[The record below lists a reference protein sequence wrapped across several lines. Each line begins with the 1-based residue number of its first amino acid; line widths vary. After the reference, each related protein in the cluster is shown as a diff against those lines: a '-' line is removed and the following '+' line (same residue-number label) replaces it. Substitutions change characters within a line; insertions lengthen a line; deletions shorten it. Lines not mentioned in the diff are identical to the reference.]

1 MIDIVLAFQASSI
14 FYWFYM
20 LFANIFLLNVLI
32 AVMSRTMQLE
42 SKEANL
48 VARYRQ
54 TNLVLDEEIEQEA
67 ATRSSREGGLSRR
80 LYARWLH
87 VLLPAEYNQEGEG
100 TAGGGATSEFGGHSS
115 GHGGWG
121 GHGGGAE
128 PPVQQQLRALQRDMR
143 SLLAAVQQMPQTG
156 GGSGGGSGNASARVP
171 SLPRAGRLTPARA
184 DSQEL

>member
-1 MIDIVLAFQASSI
+1 MIDDLTLGLVTRDGMEIEPEFSLWSRMVNIRRLFFVWFMGFYGYENPGFTVLLNESFALMI

-67 ATRSSREGGLSRR
+67 ATRSSREGALEEAVRTVAPRS
-80 LYARWLH
+80 
-87 VLLPAEYNQEGEG
+87 V
-100 TAGGGATSEFGGHSS
+100 AGG
-115 GHGGWG
+115 
-121 GHGGGAE
+121 
-128 PPVQQQLRALQRDMR
+128 V
-143 SLLAAVQQMPQTG
+143 
-156 GGSGGGSGNASARVP
+156 
-171 SLPRAGRLTPARA
+171 
-184 DSQEL
+184 